1 MKKKLVISIVAIL
14 VLALI
19 SVSLVA
25 CSRATTQGQLS
36 NFLVDH
42 QQEIFV
48 YDVKNEYTNET
59 GTYTVTV
66 TYNTAATINCPDPI
80 ENVPHGV
87 FVESVLNFGTT
98 EYKTGCYF
106 TIVNGTALMTPAYTY
121 RIQKENGAET
131 FRMTGSYSGANFHF
145 EKLVGGDN
153 ASGNLKLSGTYFDN
167 NEFHQSLRTVTTFST
182 NFNFSFSVPL
192 VSPNETGVVTLTA
205 SCTKT
210 AKVKTAYTDT
220 ISDYAE
226 LGVDCYN
233 VRVSRSTKVAGLDHS
248 LYYAT
253 QPMKASNSQLTM
265 QNVLVKIYE
274 PINTADG
281 TYHMVYSLKSATI
294 H

>member
-1 MKKKLVISIVAIL
+1 MDDDGYVDVTLPRFAKRAT
-14 VLALI
+14 LALVP
-19 SVSLVA
+19 VSA
-25 CSRATTQGQLS
+25 EPI
-36 NFLVDH
+36 VD
-42 QQEIFV
+42 
-48 YDVKNEYTNET
+48 
-59 GTYTVTV
+59 TYTVTV

-182 NFNFSFSVPL
+182 NFRPFP
-192 VSPNETGVVTLTA
+192 SPRSPRSPMTA
-205 SCTKT
+205 SKE
-210 AKVKTAYTDT
+210 ARFSQK
-220 ISDYAE
+220 
-226 LGVDCYN
+226 G
-233 VRVSRSTKVAGLDHS
+233 
-248 LYYAT
+248 
-253 QPMKASNSQLTM
+253 SNSSGR
-265 QNVLVKIYE
+265 VCPSESVWKI
-274 PINTADG
+274 
-281 TYHMVYSLKSATI
+281 
-294 H
+294 